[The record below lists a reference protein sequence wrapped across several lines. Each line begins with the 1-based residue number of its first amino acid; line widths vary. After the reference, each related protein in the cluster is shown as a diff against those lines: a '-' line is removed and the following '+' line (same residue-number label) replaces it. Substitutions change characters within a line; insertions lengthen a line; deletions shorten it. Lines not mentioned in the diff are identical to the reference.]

1 MHQPS
6 PVEISI
12 RQARTSDR
20 DRISQLHSESIQQL
34 CTADYTP
41 AQIQA
46 LLEDKKVYGTKSW
59 GDVVLVAEYGKKI
72 VGFSAFMRGT
82 VSAMYVHPEWTRQ
95 GIGKRLLQAIEREAT
110 FRRWQ
115 WLFVKA
121 SVTAV
126 PFYQACGYQI
136 LHPTQMMVARREWVP
151 CVDMQKQLVAMVS
164 QKRSPSHRTETC
176 WQAVQL
182 CLVGLIILVAIGKMM
197 QWFLPR

>member
-1 MHQPS
+1 MHQTS

-12 RQARTSDR
+12 RQAHTCDR
-20 DRISQLHSESIQQL
+20 DRISQLHSESIRQL

-41 AQIQA
+41 TQIQA
-46 LLEDKKVYGTKSW
+46 LLKDKKVYGTKSW
-59 GDVVLVAEYGKKI
+59 GDVVLVAEYGEKI

-95 GIGKRLLQAIEREAT
+95 GIGKRLLQAVEREAI

-136 LHPTQMMVARREWVP
+136 LHSTQMRVARREWVP
-151 CVDMQKQLVAMVS
+151 CVDMQKQLVAMAS
-164 QKRSPSHRTETC
+164 QKRSPSRQTESC
-176 WQAVQL
+176 WQVVQL
-182 CLVGLIILVAIGKMM
+182 CLVGLIILVAIAKVM
-197 QWFLPR
+197 QCFLPR

>member
-1 MHQPS
+1 MHETS
-6 PVEISI
+6 SVEISI

-20 DRISQLHSESIQQL
+20 DRIIQLHSQSIQQL
-34 CTADYTP
+34 CTADYNP

-59 GDVVLVAEYGKKI
+59 GDVV
-72 VGFSAFMRGT
+72 GFSALMQGT
-82 VSAMYVHPEWTRQ
+82 VSAMYVHPKWIRQ
-95 GIGKRLLQAIEREAT
+95 GIGKCLLQAIEREAI

-121 SVTAV
+121 SITAV

-151 CVDMQKQLVAMVS
+151 CVDMQKQLLVTINR
-164 QKRSPSHRTETC
+164 QRLPSRQAETC
-176 WQAVQL
+176 WQIVQS
-182 CLVGLIILVAIGKMM
+182 CLVGFIVLVAIAKMM
-197 QWFLPR
+197 QWFLHR

>member
-1 MHQPS
+1 MQETF

-20 DRISQLHSESIQQL
+20 DRIIQLHSQSIQQL
-34 CTADYTP
+34 CTADYNP

-46 LLEDKKVYGTKSW
+46 LLDDKKVYGTKSW
-59 GDVVLVAEYGKKI
+59 GDVVFVAEYGETI
-72 VGFSAFMRGT
+72 VGFSALLRGT

-95 GIGKRLLQAIEREAT
+95 GIGKSLLQAIEREAI

-121 SVTAV
+121 SITAV

-151 CVDMQKQLVAMVS
+151 CVDMQKQLVAMIS
-164 QKRSPSHRTETC
+164 QKQSPSRQTETC
-176 WQAVQL
+176 WQVVQL
-182 CLVGLIILVAIGKMM
+182 CLVSLIILVAIAKMM
-197 QWFLPR
+197 QWFLHR